1 MRAAARE
8 KKIEVLQVLGVI
20 AEGAKAFALAKKN
33 VSGNMWVYVSGRQVY
48 GWYTDDR
55 QFK

>member
-8 KKIEVLQVLGVI
+8 KKIEVLQVLGVN
-20 AEGAKAFALAKKN
+20 AEGAKAFAFAKKN

-48 GWYTDDR
+48 GWYTDGR